1 MSFQPL
7 VPVGGLAGWRFLNRT
22 LETQQDS
29 YQNNTVLERETSR
42 FQERFAAIKS
52 AEDLVGDFEVLKV
65 ALGAFGLDD
74 DINNKFF
81 IQKVLEDGTSDP
93 SALANKLSDPRYKQF
108 ADAFGFGPLQV
119 PGYLKSD
126 FAEDIVAK
134 YKERQFETDIGKQNE
149 EMRLALNLRREIAT
163 IANDDRTADS
173 MWFGVMGQPPVRKV
187 FEQALG
193 LPSSIGTL
201 DLDLQLRT
209 FRERA
214 EDLLGSSEISQF
226 SEPENVEALLQQ
238 FFARST
244 ATTSFQQTSSA
255 AIALT
260 ILQSA

>member
-7 VPVGGLAGWRFLNRT
+7 VPIGGLAGWRFLNRT
-22 LETQQDS
+22 LESQQDS
-29 YQNNTVLERETSR
+29 YQNNAVLERETSR
-42 FQERFAAIKS
+42 FKQRFASIQS
-52 AEDLVGDFEVLKV
+52 AEDLIGDYEVLKV

-81 IQKVLEDGTSDP
+81 IKKVLEDGTSDP

-108 ADAFGFGPLQV
+108 SDAFGFGPLQI
-119 PGYLKSD
+119 PGHLKSN
-126 FAEDIVAK
+126 FADDIVAK
-134 YKERQFETDIGKQNE
+134 YEERQFEAEIGTQND
-149 EMRLALNLRREIAT
+149 EMRLALNLRRELVT
-163 IANDDRTADS
+163 IANDDRSADS

-193 LPSSIGTL
+193 LPSSFGTL

-214 EDLLGSSEISQF
+214 DDLLGSSEISQF

-244 ATTSFQQTSSA
+244 ASTSFQQTSGA